1 MNFYHLYIKSYNK
14 HYKQSEKSILYEIEE
29 ARFAN
34 YAIAKNLETYRDL
47 FNKTNKLLQENN
59 IYNFFNKYDDILGL
73 NISLTEEKAFYE
85 TFRQL
90 EINLNKLNVSLIAE
104 FKAYHDICDWL
115 TKLSFDA
122 TFISKDNNEETK
134 KYWIGAESTEFVQ
147 LMYALIEAGRLQKK
161 DKTKMIENIATFLGL
176 ELSKEWSSNLSK
188 SVHSRNNDYE
198 PPIFNDLKNG
208 WDRYTS
214 KKTTKS

>member
-1 MNFYHLYIKSYNK
+1 MNFYNLYIKSYNK
-14 HYKQSEKSILYEIEE
+14 HYKQSEKSILHEIEE

-34 YAIAKNLETYRDL
+34 YAIAKNLDTYRDL

-122 TFISKDNNEETK
+122 TSISKDNNEETK

-161 DKTKMIENIATFLGL
+161 DKTKMIENTATFLGL
-176 ELSKEWSSNLSK
+176 ELSKEWASNLSK